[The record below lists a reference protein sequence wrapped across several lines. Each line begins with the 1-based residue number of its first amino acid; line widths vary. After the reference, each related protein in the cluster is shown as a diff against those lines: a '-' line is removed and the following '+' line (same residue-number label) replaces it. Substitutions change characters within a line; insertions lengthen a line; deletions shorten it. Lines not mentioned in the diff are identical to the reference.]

1 MSALQFLQEKQV
13 SFLLNALS
21 LCIISLM
28 LFLFDLPVNLIILIN
43 TVSIFFFLCNVI
55 FEYYRMKHYY
65 GHLMA
70 IFEQLDEKTL
80 IADIVQEPTFHS
92 GQVFYS
98 ILKSATKVMN
108 DRISSLKN
116 SQQEY
121 YDYIEMWVHEVKTP
135 ITALRLI
142 LENHR
147 TSEKMHMQTEI
158 SKIEGY
164 VEQALYYA
172 RSSTLNQDYR
182 IETSPLH
189 SVVNKAVKS
198 LSLTLIRA
206 SAQINMDQLDL
217 KVTSDSKWI
226 IFILKQL
233 IDNSIKYQS
242 LSLKLSFTAEKIAGG
257 TILRVYDNGIGISE
271 ADLGLIFKKG
281 FTGINGRNRAKSTG
295 MGLYLCNNLCEKLG
309 LSIKA
314 NSQKDKGTEIRIF
327 FPDKLNTFD

>member
-1 MSALQFLQEKQV
+1 MSALHFIQEKQF
-13 SFLLNALS
+13 SFLLNTLS
-21 LCIISLM
+21 LLIISFILI
-28 LFLFDLPVNLIILIN
+28 LFDLPVNLIILIN
-43 TVSIFFFLCNVI
+43 TIFIFFFLCTI
-55 FEYYRMKHYY
+55 LFEFYRMKHYY
-65 GHLMA
+65 DNLMD
-70 IFEQLDEKTL
+70 IFEQLHEKTL
-80 IADIVQEPTFHS
+80 IADIVQEPTFYS

-121 YDYIEMWVHEVKTP
+121 YDYIELWVHEVKTP
-135 ITALRLI
+135 ITALKLI
-142 LENHR
+142 LENYR
-147 TSEKMHMQTEI
+147 TPEKMHIQTEI

-164 VEQALYYA
+164 VEQALFYA
-172 RSSTLNQDYR
+172 RSSTLNQDYK
-182 IETSPLH
+182 IETFPLH
-189 SVVNKAVKS
+189 SVVNEAVKS

-206 SAQINMDQLDL
+206 NGQINMDQLNL

-233 IDNSIKYQS
+233 IDNSVKYRS
-242 LSLKLSFTAEKIAGG
+242 PFLKISFIAAKIEGG
-257 TILRVYDNGIGISE
+257 TVLRISDNGIGINK
-271 ADLGLIFKKG
+271 ADLGRIFKKG
-281 FTGINGRNRAKSTG
+281 FTGTNGRNHAKSTG

-314 NSQKDKGTEIRIF
+314 SSQKEKGTEIKIF

>member
-1 MSALQFLQEKQV
+1 MSALQFVQEKQV
-13 SFLLNALS
+13 LFLLNALS
-21 LCIISLM
+21 LCIISFM
-28 LFLFDLPVNLIILIN
+28 LLLFDLPVNLIILIN
-43 TVSIFFFLCNVI
+43 IISIFFFLCAML
-55 FEYYRMKHYY
+55 FEFYRMKHYY
-65 GHLMA
+65 GNLMA

-121 YDYIEMWVHEVKTP
+121 YDYIELWVHEVKTP
-135 ITALRLI
+135 ITALKLI
-142 LENHR
+142 LENYR
-147 TSEKMHMQTEI
+147 TPEKMHIQTEI

-164 VEQALYYA
+164 VEQALFYA
-172 RSSTLNQDYR
+172 RSSTLNQDYK
-182 IETSPLH
+182 IETFPLH
-189 SVVNKAVKS
+189 SVVNEAVKS

-206 SAQINMDQLDL
+206 NGQINMDQLNL

-233 IDNSIKYQS
+233 IDNSVKYRS
-242 LSLKLSFTAEKIAGG
+242 PSLKISFIAAKIEGG
-257 TILRVYDNGIGISE
+257 TVLRISDNGIGINK
-271 ADLGLIFKKG
+271 ADLGRIFKKG
-281 FTGINGRNRAKSTG
+281 FTGTNGRNHAKSTG

-314 NSQKDKGTEIRIF
+314 SSQKEKGTEIKIF

>member
-1 MSALQFLQEKQV
+1 MSALQFVQEKQV
-13 SFLLNALS
+13 PFLLNALS
-21 LCIISLM
+21 LCIISFM
-28 LFLFDLPVNLIILIN
+28 LLLFNLPVNVIVLIN
-43 TVSIFFFLCNVI
+43 TISIFFFLCTMM
-55 FEYYRMKHYY
+55 FEFYRMKHYY
-65 GHLMA
+65 GNLMA

-92 GQVFYS
+92 GQVFYN
-98 ILKSATKVMN
+98 ILKNATKVMN

-147 TSEKMHMQTEI
+147 TSEKIHIQTEI
-158 SKIEGY
+158 SKIDGY

-182 IETSPLH
+182 IETFPLH
-189 SVVNKAVKS
+189 SVVNGAVKS

-206 SAQINMDQLDL
+206 STQINTDQLNL
-217 KVTSDSKWI
+217 KVTSDPKWI

-233 IDNSIKYQS
+233 IDNSVKYRSPS
-242 LSLKLSFTAEKIAGG
+242 LELSFTAKKIEGG
-257 TILRVYDNGIGISE
+257 TVLSISDNGIGINES
-271 ADLGLIFKKG
+271 DLRRIFKRG
-281 FTGINGRNRAKSTG
+281 FTGTNGRNYARSTG

-314 NSQKDKGTEIRIF
+314 SSQKEKGTEIQIF